1 MERVEKKLHRLKSN
15 QILRDL
21 CSETNFSVS
30 HFVQPAFVNESIIN
44 NEEIL
49 GLKDNFVMSI
59 EGSIKQIDSDIA
71 KGVRNFLLFI
81 SPQKKSSKS
90 FNLGFHQKVISSIKE
105 EFKDDIKSFFKLIY
119 EVVFGQENGP
129 RLGSFIKIYTKDKTV
144 ELFNSKLN
152 V

>member
-30 HFVQPAFVNESIIN
+30 HFVQPVFVNESIIN

-71 KGVRNFLLFI
+71 KGVRNFLLFL
-81 SPQKKSSKS
+81 S
-90 FNLGFHQKVISSIKE
+90 
-105 EFKDDIKSFFKLIY
+105 LIH
-119 EVVFGQENGP
+119 
-129 RLGSFIKIYTKDKTV
+129 I
-144 ELFNSKLN
+144 
-152 V
+152 

>member
-1 MERVEKKLHRLKSN
+1 MKRVEKKLHRLKSN

-21 CSETNFSVS
+21 CSETNFSLS
-30 HFVQPAFVNESIIN
+30 HFVQPVFVNESIIN

-90 FNLGFHQKVISSIKE
+90 FNLCFHKKVISSIKE
-105 EFKDDIKSFFKLIY
+105 EFKDDINLWTDVCLCSLTDHGHCQPTQFK
-119 EVVFGQENGP
+119 
-129 RLGSFIKIYTKDKTV
+129 RLKNKNKT
-144 ELFNSKLN
+144 
-152 V
+152 